1 MRISDWSSYG
11 ALPIC
16 TVSALDL
23 EQGDIARSFTVGGE
37 LHGLDVSD
45 DGSTLFVSGKG
56 ENKLVAIDT
65 RSGDMRTA
73 PLGPAPYH
81 LAVIRG
87 PGKLYVSSRAEPQVW
102 VVDEASPPTP
112 GGIPIPGEGTK

>member
-73 PLGPAPYH
+73 PLGPARSEERRVGKECVRTWRSRWASYH
-81 LAVIRG
+81 QQNKK
-87 PGKLYVSSRAEPQVW
+87 GKREKQSE
-102 VVDEASPPTP
+102 E
-112 GGIPIPGEGTK
+112 